1 METKFYTGN
10 YSLTLGQPY
19 LIISASESPTDF
31 TAEKIIIF
39 EGFNGQQTILAN
51 RVKSQKISDRSLEDF
66 ISSEVQICKD
76 DIFYKIL
83 FTKHKNELEQRNYN
97 VNIELREIN
106 ASIIS
111 LLRDKFPTILT
122 NIKNN
127 TMNEKLKILIELYQS
142 IVIERNDFDINK

>member
-19 LIISASESPTDF
+19 VIISASEREIDF

-39 EGFNGQQTILAN
+39 ESFNGQQTILAN
-51 RVKSQKISDRSLEDF
+51 RVKYPKISDRSLQDF
-66 ISSEVQICKD
+66 ISSELQVCKD

-83 FTKHKNELEQRNYN
+83 YTKYKVELEQRNYN
-97 VNIELREIN
+97 VNIELRETN
-106 ASIIS
+106 TNIIS
-111 LLRDKFPTILT
+111 LLRDKFPLILT

-127 TMNEKLKILIELYQS
+127 TMNEKLRTLIDLYQS
-142 IVIERNDFDINK
+142 IVIERNNFDINE